1 MIIKRIPIIEK
12 LSSLSQIGLVRIIK
26 SNFNRVPIFN
36 IFIVDPIDTKIR
48 MILIYQEHRKS

>member
-12 LSSLSQIGLVRIIK
+12 LSSLSQIGLVWIIK
-26 SNFNRVPIFN
+26 SNFNRVRFFN
-36 IFIVDPIDTKIR
+36 IFIVDPIDSKIR